1 MEEEFRN
8 RLKHAQEYEE
18 KHLPLIPAAVLL
30 AYHLT
35 GGIGWINDPNGFSV
49 YRGEYHLFFQYY
61 PYDTSW
67 GDMYWGHVKSHDL
80 IHWERLPIAL
90 APDED
95 YDLDG
100 CFSGSALET
109 TDGKHLLMYT
119 GAHRLCSKEEGD
131 LFRQTQCVA
140 VGDGVQYTK
149 YTGNP
154 VIAEEDLPPGSSIHD
169 FRDPKIRWEGGRYLA
184 VVGNRLADGTGAV
197 LQYRMMIAC
206 CNDGTRPVV
215 FKIERIDI
223 PENDEE
229 TEWLAK
235 QNFKN
240 SVEDAYKG

>member
-1 MEEEFRN
+1 MEEEIRN

-18 KHLPLIPAAVLL
+18 KQLPLIPAAVLP
-30 AYHLT
+30 ACHLT

-109 TDGKHLLMYT
+109 TDGKH
-119 GAHRLCSKEEGD
+119 
-131 LFRQTQCVA
+131 
-140 VGDGVQYTK
+140 
-149 YTGNP
+149 
-154 VIAEEDLPPGSSIHD
+154 
-169 FRDPKIRWEGGRYLA
+169 
-184 VVGNRLADGTGAV
+184 
-197 LQYRMMIAC
+197 
-206 CNDGTRPVV
+206 
-215 FKIERIDI
+215 I
-223 PENDEE
+223 PEHIGFAVKKKEICSDRPNVSRSV
-229 TEWLAK
+229 TAYST
-235 QNFKN
+235 QNTL
-240 SVEDAYKG
+240 EIR